1 MKRTIILSVFTL
13 LVFGSCQRNSTVEL
27 RLNHAEELMS
37 EHPDSAWHILESIDR
52 KALDS
57 RRIRARHALLSS
69 QALDKNY
76 IDVNNDSL
84 IRIAIDYYANHG
96 SYEDRAKAYYYH
108 AIVQGNASNT
118 EAAIKALVMAEEY
131 AKKTR
136 DTLLNGLIFSY
147 LGDQYYSQYSF
158 DGAIAAYSSAIPFF
172 ETLNNKTYLLY
183 VLWRKGVSLN
193 LADNPQQAIECLSEA
208 QTIAVDLEDLP
219 AILDIT
225 ASIGGIKIG
234 RDDDIASLQTYKQ
247 DIFNI
252 TTVQ

>member
-1 MKRTIILSVFTL
+1 
-13 LVFGSCQRNSTVEL
+13 
-27 RLNHAEELMS
+27 
-37 EHPDSAWHILESIDR
+37 
-52 KALDS
+52 
-57 RRIRARHALLSS
+57 
-69 QALDKNY
+69 
-76 IDVNNDSL
+76 
-84 IRIAIDYYANHG
+84 
-96 SYEDRAKAYYYH
+96 
-108 AIVQGNASNT
+108 
-118 EAAIKALVMAEEY
+118 
-131 AKKTR
+131 
-136 DTLLNGLIFSY
+136 LNGLIFSY

-234 RDDDIASLQTYKQ
+234 TLLPI
-247 DIFNI
+247 NI
-252 TTVQ
+252 SDKRIMLHRNFSISISVIYIEYILFISVSRGPVL